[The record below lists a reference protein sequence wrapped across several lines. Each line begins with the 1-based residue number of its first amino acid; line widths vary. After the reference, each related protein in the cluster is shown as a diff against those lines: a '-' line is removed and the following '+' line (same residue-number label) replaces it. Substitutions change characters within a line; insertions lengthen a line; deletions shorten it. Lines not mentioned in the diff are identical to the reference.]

1 MWPLYID
8 MEPSPRGRHNK
19 MACDYRLALEASLY
33 IAAMERSYA
42 AAVTHSGKR

>member
-19 MACDYRLALEASLY
+19 MACDYRLASQ
-33 IAAMERSYA
+33 
-42 AAVTHSGKR
+42 HSGKR